1 MIKNVAEIESII
13 KNTSIIIPT
22 YNSSH
27 FIIDTID
34 EIFVNIDSSSEIIL
48 IDDASSDDTIEKI
61 QDYSKNK
68 ENIKVVRLEENAG
81 PGAARNTGF
90 ELAQCEYVL
99 FFDSD
104 DVIISKGAAKAISYL
119 DTYTADMAM
128 LSYVQCTSPKK
139 NLFKGMLDLDES
151 VFERILTGSN
161 FRIFEVKNHPYI
173 LRTTNFPWN
182 KIFRRSFLKE
192 IKFSFPTYRLHE
204 DIEPCWHT
212 LLNAKKIICMADP
225 IAYHFVSPF
234 GLNETNKKSNHR
246 FDVFKAINAISK
258 ILDSQLV
265 ENWTIYREFIYF
277 CTDVLVWAKDMV
289 PKEGAEEF
297 KIKTKYFL
305 GSLDDIKVKN
315 VLVRDHNVGFHL
327 QNVILE
333 LIK

>member
-1 MIKNVAEIESII
+1 MIENVSEIESTI

-34 EIFVNIDSSSEIIL
+34 KIFTNIDSSSEIIL

-68 ENIKVVRLEENAG
+68 ENIKIVRLEENSG

-104 DVIISKGAAKAISYL
+104 DIIISKSVAKAISYL

-128 LSYVQCTSPKK
+128 LSYVQCTSSETK
-139 NLFKGMLDLDES
+139 LFKGMLELDENL
-151 VFERILTGSN
+151 FERILTGSN
-161 FRIFEVKNHPYI
+161 FRIFEIKNHPFI

-182 KIFRRSFLKE
+182 KIFRRSFLNE

-212 LLNAKKIICMADP
+212 FLNAKKIICMADP

-234 GLNETNKKSNHR
+234 GLNETNKKSHHR
-246 FDVFKAINAISK
+246 LDVFKAVHAISK
-258 ILDSQLV
+258 MLDGQFV
-265 ENWTIYREFIYF
+265 ENWEIYREFIYF
-277 CTDVLVWAKDMV
+277 CTDTLVWAKGMV
-289 PKEGAEEF
+289 PKEHEEEF
-297 KIKTKYFL
+297 KIKVQYFW
-305 GSLDDIKVKN
+305 GSLDDLKIKN
-315 VLVRDHNVGFHL
+315 VLARDSHINLHL
-327 QNVILE
+327 QDIILE
-333 LIK
+333 LVK